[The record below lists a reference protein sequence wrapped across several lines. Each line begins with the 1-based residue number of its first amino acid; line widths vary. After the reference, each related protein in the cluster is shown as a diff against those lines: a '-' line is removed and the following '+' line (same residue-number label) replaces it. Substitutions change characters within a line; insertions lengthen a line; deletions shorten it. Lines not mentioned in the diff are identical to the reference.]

1 MKSIGQKEQP
11 NRNLTGNY
19 SSNFVIA
26 GGADK
31 KDVEAK

>member
-1 MKSIGQKEQP
+1 MKNIGQKEQLS
-11 NRNLTGNY
+11 RNLTGNY

>member
-1 MKSIGQKEQP
+1 MKNIGQKEQP

-19 SSNFVIA
+19 SSNFAIA

>member
-1 MKSIGQKEQP
+1 MKNIGQKEQP

-19 SSNFVIA
+19 SSSFAIVS
-26 GGADK
+26 GVDK